1 MVVHSWRYNTYRYFH
16 KCSINYYII
25 TSNVFIVEVLIWD
38 HLKIEPLKRK
48 NSFINNCYEWL
59 FSEEERRPLAYIVA
73 FFMIV
78 LISTVV
84 CLFIVT
90 IDRHM
95 NGIVLWMFN

>member
-1 MVVHSWRYNTYRYFH
+1 MKKY
-16 KCSINYYII
+16 
-25 TSNVFIVEVLIWD
+25 
-38 HLKIEPLKRK
+38 K
-48 NSFINNCYEWL
+48 NSFIHNCYEWL
-59 FSEEERRPLAYIVA
+59 FSEEERRPIAYIVA